1 MAKIDAFFN
10 LMFEQKASDLHM
22 ASANPPM
29 MRPHGELQRVDY
41 PPLESDALKA
51 MLYEIAP
58 DYKIKLFEETGD
70 VDFGYEIPNISRFRV
85 NFFNQKNGVAAVF
98 RQIPSRVLSFEDFEK
113 LEAPLPPVFKKF
125 AMLHRGL
132 VVVTGPTGSGKSTTL
147 AAIVDYCNRN
157 RKDHIITV
165 EDPIEFVHESKN
177 CLVNHREVGVHTK
190 SFAAALRG
198 ALREAPDVILVGELR
213 DLETI
218 ELAITAAATGHLVF
232 GTLHTQSA
240 AKTVDRIIDVFPHDQ
255 QEQIRATLAD
265 SLQAVVAQTLFKR
278 RDTRGRCAALEILI
292 ATPAV
297 RNLVRD

>member
-22 ASANPPM
+22 ASGNPPM
-29 MRPHGELQRVDY
+29 MRIHGELQRVDF
-41 PPLESDALKA
+41 PPLESDSLKA

-58 DYKIKLFEETGD
+58 DYKIKVFEETGD

-85 NFFNQKNGVAAVF
+85 NFFNQKNGVSAVF

-113 LEAPLPPVFKKF
+113 LESPLPPVFKKF
-125 AMLHRGL
+125 ASLHRGL

-147 AAIVDYCNRN
+147 AAIVDYANRN

-177 CLVNHREVGVHTK
+177 SLVNHREVGVHTK

-198 ALREAPDVILVGELR
+198 ALREDPDIILVGEMR

-218 ELAITAAATGHLVF
+218 ELDGPPCLWNPAY
-232 GTLHTQSA
+232 
-240 AKTVDRIIDVFPHDQ
+240 P
-255 QEQIRATLAD
+255 E
-265 SLQAVVAQTLFKR
+265 
-278 RDTRGRCAALEILI
+278 RGQDGRSYH
-292 ATPAV
+292 
-297 RNLVRD
+297 